1 MGRFK
6 VPLTLKRVKVRIKK
20 RIWTGQCGKEMFPIK
35 KVDKLPAQK
44 RTPADLIWGLYK
56 PVGLLCFFLITV
68 EANCN
73 FHYPEIIEEERLS
86 REI

>member
-1 MGRFK
+1 
-6 VPLTLKRVKVRIKK
+6 
-20 RIWTGQCGKEMFPIK
+20 MFPIK

-56 PVGLLCFFLITV
+56 PVGFLCFSLVTA
-68 EANCN
+68 EANSN
-73 FHYPEIIEEERLS
+73 FHYPEMIEHKKLS